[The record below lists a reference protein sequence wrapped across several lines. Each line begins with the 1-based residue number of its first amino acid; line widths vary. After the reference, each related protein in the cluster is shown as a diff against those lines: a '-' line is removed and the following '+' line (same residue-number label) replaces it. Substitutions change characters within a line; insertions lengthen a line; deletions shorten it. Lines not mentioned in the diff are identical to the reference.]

1 MKKWMSALLA
11 LVLTAGL
18 CAGCAG
24 SEPPSGIY
32 YDITGLDPKETVME
46 VDGNT
51 IPAEQYLYWVAYN
64 CSSLEY
70 NLGMYNSLYGAYSE
84 LFGEDGFLDWNA
96 PFQGDVTL
104 SQYAK
109 SKAEEAVR
117 FYANIENMA
126 QAQGVALTEA
136 DRAEM
141 DGTVAEV
148 IEQLGSEEA
157 FQNNLNQMGIS
168 RETYD
173 RISSTTY
180 LFDHLVDLV
189 LDESSELFLPLES
202 YGQYAAYADHILL
215 ATKDLTTYTDLDA
228 EAVSAKRAKAE
239 ELLAQLQNA
248 EDVQA
253 LFQELADANSEDTGR
268 AANPDGYVFGR
279 GEMVEAFEDAAFS
292 LQPGEISGI
301 VESDYGYHI
310 ILRKDLSQKLAQDTE
325 KRRELAEEHLN
336 SVLRGRSEV
345 VYSDKIRDLDAGAFY
360 VAYSAAAA
368 AMEAANAPAEG
379 EAGTDGGTGA
389 DPSTPDASGE
399 DDAPAAPGS
408 TGGAAE

>member
-1 MKKWMSALLA
+1 MKKWISALLA

-18 CAGCAG
+18 CAGCAE

-70 NLGMYNSLYGAYSE
+70 NLGMYNSLYGTYGE
-84 LFGEDGFLDWNA
+84 LFDENGALDWNA
-96 PFQGDVTL
+96 AFQGEVTL
-104 SQYAK
+104 GQYAK
-109 SKAEEAVR
+109 SQAEEAVR

-136 DRAEM
+136 DRAAM
-141 DGTVAEV
+141 DETVAEV
-148 IEQLGSEEA
+148 VEQLGSEEA
-157 FQNNLNQMGIS
+157 FQNNLDQMGIS

-215 ATKDLTTYTDLDA
+215 ATKDLTTYTDLDE

-268 AANPDGYVFGR
+268 AANPDGYVFGK

-301 VESDYGYHI
+301 VESD
-310 ILRKDLSQKLAQDTE
+310 TE

-336 SVLRGRSEV
+336 SILRGRSEV
-345 VYSDKIRDLDAGAFY
+345 VYSDKISSLDAGTFY

-379 EAGTDGGTGA
+379 ENGTDGA
-389 DPSTPDASGE
+389 DPSTPDAAGDGE
-399 DDAPAAPGS
+399 QPVTPGS
-408 TGGAAE
+408 TGGTAE

>member
-1 MKKWMSALLA
+1 MKKWISALLA

-18 CAGCAG
+18 CAGCAE

-70 NLGMYNSLYGAYSE
+70 NLGMYNSLYGTYGE
-84 LFGEDGFLDWNA
+84 LFDENGALDWNA
-96 PFQGDVTL
+96 AFQGEVTL
-104 SQYAK
+104 GQYSKSQ
-109 SKAEEAVR
+109 AEEAVR

-126 QAQGVALTEA
+126 QAHGVALTEA
-136 DRAEM
+136 DRAAM

-148 IEQLGSEEA
+148 VEQLGSEEA
-157 FQNNLNQMGIS
+157 FQNNLDQMGIS

-215 ATKDLTTYTDLDA
+215 ATKDLTTYTDLDE

-310 ILRKDLSQKLAQDTE
+310 ILRLPLDPADYRDQMVDLEMEEKIQARVEQAGTE
-325 KRRELAEEHLN
+325 KLQVFE
-336 SVLRGRSEV
+336 
-345 VYSDKIRDLDAGAFY
+345 DLDAQSFWERLTALQ
-360 VAYSAAAA
+360 AAVLAETQAA
-368 AMEAANAPAEG
+368 QG
-379 EAGTDGGTGA
+379 Q
-389 DPSTPDASGE
+389 
-399 DDAPAAPGS
+399 
-408 TGGAAE
+408 

>member
-1 MKKWMSALLA
+1 
-11 LVLTAGL
+11 
-18 CAGCAG
+18 
-24 SEPPSGIY
+24 
-32 YDITGLDPKETVME
+32 ME

-70 NLGMYNSLYGAYSE
+70 NLGMYNSLYGTYGE
-84 LFGEDGFLDWNA
+84 LFDENGALDWNA
-96 PFQGDVTL
+96 AFQGEVTL
-104 SQYAK
+104 GQYAK
-109 SKAEEAVR
+109 SQAEEAVR

-136 DRAEM
+136 DRAAM
-141 DGTVAEV
+141 DETVAEV
-148 IEQLGSEEA
+148 VEQLGSEEA
-157 FQNNLNQMGIS
+157 FQNNLDQMGIS

-215 ATKDLTTYTDLDA
+215 ATKDLTTYTDLDE

-268 AANPDGYVFGR
+268 AANPDGYVFGK

-310 ILRKDLSQKLAQDTE
+310 ILRKDLAQKLEQDTE

-336 SVLRGRSEV
+336 SILRGRSEV
-345 VYSDKIRDLDAGAFY
+345 VYSDKISSLDAGTFY

-379 EAGTDGGTGA
+379 ENGTDGA
-389 DPSTPDASGE
+389 DPSAPDAAGDGADSSV
-399 DDAPAAPGS
+399 PGS
-408 TGGAAE
+408 TGGTAE

>member
-1 MKKWMSALLA
+1 MKKWISALLA

-18 CAGCAG
+18 CAGCAE

-70 NLGMYNSLYGAYSE
+70 NLGMYNSLYGTYGE
-84 LFGEDGFLDWNA
+84 LFDENGALDWNA
-96 PFQGDVTL
+96 AFQGEVTL
-104 SQYAK
+104 GQYAK
-109 SKAEEAVR
+109 SQAEEAVR

-136 DRAEM
+136 DRAAM
-141 DGTVAEV
+141 DETVAEGV
-148 IEQLGSEEA
+148 EQLGSEEA
-157 FQNNLNQMGIS
+157 FQNNLDQMGIS

-215 ATKDLTTYTDLDA
+215 ATKDLTTYTDLDE

-253 LFQELADANSEDTGR
+253 LFTELADANSEDTGR
-268 AANPDGYVFGR
+268 AANPDGYVFGK

-310 ILRKDLSQKLAQDTE
+310 ILRKDLAQKLEQDTE

-336 SVLRGRSEV
+336 SILRGRSEV
-345 VYSDKIRDLDAGAFY
+345 VYSDKITGLDAGAFY
-360 VAYSAAAA
+360 IDYSAAAA

-379 EAGTDGGTGA
+379 ENGTDGA
-389 DPSTPDASGE
+389 DPSAPDAAGDGADSSV
-399 DDAPAAPGS
+399 PGS
-408 TGGAAE
+408 TGGTAE

>member
-1 MKKWMSALLA
+1 MKKWISALLA

-18 CAGCAG
+18 CAGCAE

-70 NLGMYNSLYGAYSE
+70 NLGMYNSLYGTYGE
-84 LFGEDGFLDWNA
+84 LFDENGALDWNA
-96 PFQGDVTL
+96 AFQGEVTL
-104 SQYAK
+104 GQYAK
-109 SKAEEAVR
+109 SQAEEAVR

-126 QAQGVALTEA
+126 QAHGVALTEA
-136 DRAEM
+136 DRAAM
-141 DGTVAEV
+141 DETVAEV
-148 IEQLGSEEA
+148 VEQLGSEEA
-157 FQNNLNQMGIS
+157 FQNNLDQMGIS

-215 ATKDLTTYTDLDA
+215 ATKDLTTYTDLDE

-253 LFQELADANSEDTGR
+253 LFTELADANSEDTGR
-268 AANPDGYVFGR
+268 AANPDGYVFGK

-310 ILRKDLSQKLAQDTE
+310 ILRKDLAQKLEQDTE
-325 KRRELAEEHLN
+325 KRRELAEEHIRR
-336 SVLRGRSEV
+336 RGE
-345 VYSDKIRDLDAGAFY
+345 
-360 VAYSAAAA
+360 
-368 AMEAANAPAEG
+368 
-379 EAGTDGGTGA
+379 
-389 DPSTPDASGE
+389 SG
-399 DDAPAAPGS
+399 PH
-408 TGGAAE
+408 